1 MKKEVLRAKPN
12 IYGTFQNLM
21 LLGHTL
27 SEKNNCNYSVEIN
40 FKEDCVILW
49 EEVK

>member
-1 MKKEVLRAKPN
+1 MKVEVLRAKPN

-27 SEKNNCNYSVEIN
+27 SEQDKRDYSVEIN
-40 FKEDCVILW
+40 FEQDCVILW
-49 EEVK
+49 VEVK